1 MNAYFG
7 RKNIYTENKNVYST
21 GKNWINIFLD
31 QIMLLYFFHIW
42 IGNTNQEQKQFWIYL
57 EFLVLIVTLLLF
69 FFPVVTF
76 GVRVLPKY
84 YGKNKG
90 EKGDKKKRKTW
101 GEAKRGKRAKG
112 KKKPMPFVRP
122 GCFAVNC

>member
-84 YGKNKG
+84 YGNNKLAKKALKWHPKKNIFIAANEIYKFNLL
-90 EKGDKKKRKTW
+90 KL
-101 GEAKRGKRAKG
+101 
-112 KKKPMPFVRP
+112 
-122 GCFAVNC
+122 